1 MAIDTI
7 ISNDELV
14 VVGPPA
20 SVSVSV
26 DVGPQ
31 GERGARFYYG
41 FGLPTTAANEAIVQ
55 DARINDLY
63 INNELGGNYG
73 TLYIKN
79 AIPNGTAWQ
88 GILKFQPL
96 SHSVKKPVDFTAGS
110 GSVFIPLTGS
120 VGFYPNAPEDLD
132 SDTILVQATAELN
145 NPAFISISNKSI
157 QTISGVKTFVAELK
171 SAQLSS
177 GSVSL
182 ISASAVPINFYITAG
197 AGA

>member
-7 ISNDELV
+7 ISSDELV

-31 GERGARFYYG
+31 GERGSQFYYG
-41 FGLPTTAANEAIVQ
+41 FGLPTAAANVATLV
-55 DARINDLY
+55 DAKVSDLY

-73 TLYIKN
+73 TVYKLN
-79 AIPNGTAWQ
+79 TIPGGTAWQ

>member
-31 GERGARFYYG
+31 GERGSQFYYG
-41 FGLPTTAANEAIVQ
+41 VGLPTAAANAASLV

-63 INNELGGNYG
+63 INSELGGNYG
-73 TLYIKN
+73 TVYKLN
-79 AIPNGTAWQ
+79 AIPGGTAWQ

-96 SHSVKKPVDFTAGS
+96 SYSIQQPVDFVSGS
-110 GSVFIPLTGS
+110 GSISIPLAD
-120 VGFYPNAPEDLD
+120 FYPNASENLS
-132 SDTILVQATAELN
+132 SDTILIQATAELN
-145 NPAFISISNKSI
+145 DPAFISISNKNI
-157 QTISGVKTFVAELK
+157 QEISTVKTFIAELK
-171 SAQLSS
+171 GAQFSS

-182 ISASAVPINFYITAG
+182 ISASAVPVNFYITAG